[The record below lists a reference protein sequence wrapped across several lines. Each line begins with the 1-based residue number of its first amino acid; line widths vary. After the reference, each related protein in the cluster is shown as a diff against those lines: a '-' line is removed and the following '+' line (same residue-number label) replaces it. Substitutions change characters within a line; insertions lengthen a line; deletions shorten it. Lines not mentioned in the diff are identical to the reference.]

1 MHLPNNS
8 KQKHSDL
15 QRDRL
20 PHIEKRDRSDT
31 TDALHNNG
39 QPLSVVEL
47 YGNIYSGSTIA
58 LNIISYVLA
67 QCIIYQNIFEYSCN
81 QVSNQE
87 HYE

>member
-20 PHIEKRDRSDT
+20 LHIEKRDRSDT

-39 QPLSVVEL
+39 QPLSKVEL
-47 YGNIYSGSTIA
+47 YGNIYSVV
-58 LNIISYVLA
+58 VL
-67 QCIIYQNIFEYSCN
+67 
-81 QVSNQE
+81 
-87 HYE
+87 

>member
-20 PHIEKRDRSDT
+20 LHIEKRDRSDT

-39 QPLSVVEL
+39 QPLSIVEL

-58 LNIISYVLA
+58 LNIILLA
-67 QCIIYQNIFEYSCN
+67 QCIIYQNIFEYSRN

>member
-20 PHIEKRDRSDT
+20 PYIEKRDRSDTT

-39 QPLSVVEL
+39 QPLSIVEL
-47 YGNIYSGSTIA
+47 YGNIYYSIEYNSCY
-58 LNIISYVLA
+58 IS
-67 QCIIYQNIFEYSCN
+67 EYI
-81 QVSNQE
+81 
-87 HYE
+87 

>member
-20 PHIEKRDRSDT
+20 LHIEKRDRSDT

-39 QPLSVVEL
+39 QPLSIVEL
-47 YGNIYSGSTIA
+47 YGNIYYSIEYNSYY
-58 LNIISYVLA
+58 IS
-67 QCIIYQNIFEYSCN
+67 EYI
-81 QVSNQE
+81 
-87 HYE
+87 